1 MARWPKPLL
10 TVCASAAVVA
20 ALVLAGHWA
29 RAWLDRRGHFV
40 IALADIQ
47 CSAPPALDRPT
58 FLSEVQYLGGLPDRF
73 SAIDPTLAMQL
84 ATAFAAHP
92 WVEHVENLSLRAPEG
107 PRAILSFRT
116 PVLAVNGRA
125 VDGHGVLLPI
135 TAPLSDLIVF
145 RGT

>member
-1 MARWPKPLL
+1 MARRWSKPLL
-10 TVCASAAVVA
+10 IVGASATVVA
-20 ALVLAGHWA
+20 GLVLAGHRA

-47 CSAPPALDRPT
+47 CPAPPGLDRPT

-92 WVEHVENLSLRAPEG
+92 WVEHVENLS
-107 PRAILSFRT
+107 
-116 PVLAVNGRA
+116 
-125 VDGHGVLLPI
+125 
-135 TAPLSDLIVF
+135 
-145 RGT
+145 